1 MKFQSGDIVRYFYD
15 DELIGIVVEPCSTQ
29 NGYNTYNVFWF
40 TENHRS
46 CFQEWEYELKEY
58 KND

>member
-15 DELIGIVVEPCSTQ
+15 DELVGIIIEPYSTQ
-29 NGYNTYNVFWF
+29 NGHNTYNVLWF
-40 TENHRS
+40 TENHRD

-58 KND
+58 RND